1 MLDPPATSRPSA
13 PTPASLLGEEIRACL
28 AYLRDTIE
36 ITRGD
41 HDLLDAWILT
51 AALDANMAPVTRDP
65 ALMAAYGK
73 VAESTPDALRRP
85 VSVNAVAQSLALP
98 FETVRRRVA
107 RLARTGLCVVG
118 PQGVV
123 VPNAAVTTPAYR
135 DQMLGRYERA
145 RRFHRELK
153 AIGALVENV
162 AAPAAPPADQD
173 DEPPLRAVN
182 WALSEYVLR
191 ACNDLILLTGALV
204 ASRVLLELVLANIE
218 DLPGRALPDWAADP
232 ARIGRATRTA
242 VLARSLRVPPETVR
256 RHLNGLETEGFC
268 LRRDDGWVATAPPA
282 AAPRLTAM
290 AQANRAYLKRLFARL
305 RLLGALAAWDA

>member
-1 MLDPPATSRPSA
+1 MLDPPATSRPTA
-13 PTPASLLGEEIRACL
+13 PAQARRLGEEIRASL

-65 ALMAAYGK
+65 ALMAIYGGA
-73 VAESTPDALRRP
+73 AESTPDALRRP

-107 RLARTGLCVVG
+107 RLARVGLCVVG

-123 VPNAAVTTPAYR
+123 VPNAAVTTAGYEA
-135 DQMLGRYERA
+135 QMRGRYDRA
-145 RRFHRELK
+145 RLFHHDLK
-153 AIGALVENV
+153 AAGALPED
-162 AAPAAPPADQD
+162 AAPAPASASMG
-173 DEPPLRAVN
+173 EPPLRAMN

-191 ACNDLILLTGALV
+191 ACYDLIALTGALV
-204 ASRVLLELVLANIE
+204 ASRVLLELVLSNIE
-218 DLPGRALPDWAADP
+218 DLAAETLPDWAADP
-232 ARIGRATRTA
+232 ARVGRAARTA
-242 VLARSLRVPPETVR
+242 TLARTLRVPPETVR

-268 LRRDDGWVATAPPA
+268 LRRDDGWVATAAPNA
-282 AAPRLTAM
+282 LPRLSAM
-290 AQANRAYLKRLFARL
+290 AEANRANLKRLFARL
-305 RLLGALAAWDA
+305 RALGVLAAWEAEA

>member
-13 PTPASLLGEEIRACL
+13 PLPASLLGEEIRACL

-65 ALMAAYGK
+65 ALMAAYGNA
-73 VAESTPDALRRP
+73 AESTPDELRRP
-85 VSVNAVAQSLALP
+85 VSVNAIAQSLALP

-107 RLARTGLCVVG
+107 RLARAGLCVVG

-153 AIGALVENV
+153 AIGALGEDPV
-162 AAPAAPPADQD
+162 PPAVQD
-173 DEPPLRAVN
+173 GEPPLRAVN

-218 DLPGRALPDWAADP
+218 DLPAQALPAWAADP
-232 ARIGRATRTA
+232 ARVGRATRTA
-242 VLARSLRVPPETVR
+242 ALARTLRVPPETVR

-268 LRRDDGWVATAPPA
+268 LRRDDGWVAMAPPA
-282 AAPRLTAM
+282 ALPRLTAM
-290 AQANRAYLKRLFARL
+290 AQANHANLKRLFARL
-305 RLLGALAAWDA
+305 RPLGALAAWEAEG